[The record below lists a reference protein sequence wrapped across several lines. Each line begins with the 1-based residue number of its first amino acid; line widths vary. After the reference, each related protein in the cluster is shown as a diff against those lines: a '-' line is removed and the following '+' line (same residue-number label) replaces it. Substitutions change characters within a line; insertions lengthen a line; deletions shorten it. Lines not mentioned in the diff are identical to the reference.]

1 MINKFKQEYNMQ
13 NQQPK
18 KRITAEERKAINKA
32 LFDSIFRKGLK
43 GVDKALKSGKVP
55 LETVDKDGTKKP
67 VDKEKVSTFIE
78 GLLKRQE
85 TFRKNFDEL
94 RKEGIR
100 RHREA
105 FGPHFHHNFH
115 HKHKAK
121 EESKADDVKAEVK
134 VEETKVE
141 QAGDKK

>member
-105 FGPHFHHNFH
+105 FGPHFHH
-115 HKHKAK
+115 KDKAK
-121 EESKADDVKAEVK
+121 EESKAEDVKEEVK

-141 QAGDKK
+141 PADDKK